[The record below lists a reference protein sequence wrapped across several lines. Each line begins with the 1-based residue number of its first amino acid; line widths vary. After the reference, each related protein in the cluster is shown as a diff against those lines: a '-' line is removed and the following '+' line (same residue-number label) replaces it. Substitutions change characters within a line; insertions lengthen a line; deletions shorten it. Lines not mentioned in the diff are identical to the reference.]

1 MDGTSPSY
9 IEPFPLAGSVIR
21 LTFDRSIDVPDSCSR
36 TEPNPDFG
44 SKIRVF
50 IWDPVFVKGAFV
62 TLSVGSVLA
71 PSDLLCNFSFRF
83 TGGGRVVEVVVTF
96 QLQEYQTD
104 VGRCRF
110 DINLGQCT
118 SALVTKTLV

>member
-44 SKIRVF
+44 PKIRVF

-62 TLSVGSVLA
+62 TLGVGSVLA

-83 TGGGRVVEVVVTF
+83 TGGGRVVEVVVFLCQIFGMEMVLVSKMTNM
-96 QLQEYQTD
+96 
-104 VGRCRF
+104 RF
-110 DINLGQCT
+110 IASILLNI
-118 SALVTKTLV
+118 